1 MPRTAKKMSP
11 KAARKRNRRTTNVHV
26 HIHPP
31 AQASD
36 EQFEQ
41 MLAQLEN
48 GDASPDGPDSDPD
61 SDPLS

>member
-1 MPRTAKKMSP
+1 MPRTAKAKVTPKM
-11 KAARKRNRRTTNVHV
+11 RKRTRATNVHV

-41 MLAQLEN
+41 ILEN

-61 SDPLS
+61 SDPFA